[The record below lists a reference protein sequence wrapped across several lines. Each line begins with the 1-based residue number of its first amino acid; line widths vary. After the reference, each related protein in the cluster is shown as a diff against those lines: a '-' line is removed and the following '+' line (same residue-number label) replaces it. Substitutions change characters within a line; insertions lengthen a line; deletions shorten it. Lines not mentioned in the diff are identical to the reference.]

1 MYLEKI
7 MYGLWMSNLN
17 QTLLKFELGQNFAY
31 DDYFVSKCNYF
42 AFNLIETWP
51 KWEKNLLNI
60 YGEKF
65 SGKSHLSEIFKKKNK
80 ALIIKTE
87 DINNSFFNKIRFHEN
102 IILDNLEYVSNEK
115 ILYSIINFA
124 DQYNKYLIINSIEA
138 INSIEFTLPDL
149 RSRISNCI
157 FAKIDKPDDDM
168 IFALILKHFSD
179 RQIKIEKKIIEY
191 ISKRIERSYGKIL
204 EFIYKVDQVS
214 LINKK
219 PIDYKSIKKILEE

>member
-1 MYLEKI
+1 MNK
-7 MYGLWMSNLN
+7 LN
-17 QTLLKFELGQNFAY
+17 QTLLKFELDQNFAY

-42 AFNLIETWP
+42 AFNFIETWP
-51 KWEKNLLNI
+51 SWEKNILNI

-80 ALIIKTE
+80 AIIIKTE
-87 DINNSFFNKIRFHEN
+87 EINNEFFNKIRFHEN
-102 IILDNLEYVSNEK
+102 IILDNLQYVSDEK
-115 ILYSIINFA
+115 ILYSIFNFVE
-124 DQYNKYLIINSIEA
+124 QYNKYLIINSIEP
-138 INSIEFTLPDL
+138 INHLKFILPDL
-149 RSRISNCI
+149 KSRIQNCI
-157 FAKIDKPDDDM
+157 FAKIDQPDDDM

-191 ISKRIERSYGKIL
+191 ITKRIERSYGKIL
-204 EFIYKVDQVS
+204 DFIYKVDQFS

>member
-1 MYLEKI
+1 
-7 MYGLWMSNLN
+7 MSELN
-17 QTLLKFELGQNFAY
+17 QKLLKFELEQNFAY

-51 KWEKNLLNI
+51 KWEKNVLNI

-65 SGKSHLSEIFKKKNK
+65 SGKSHLSEIFKRKNK
-80 ALIIKTE
+80 AIIIKNE
-87 DINNSFFNKIRFHEN
+87 EINDNFFNRIRFHEN

-115 ILYSIINFA
+115 ILYSIFNFSE
-124 DQYNKYLIINSIEA
+124 QYNKYLIINSIKA
-138 INSIEFTLPDL
+138 INSINFTLPDL
-149 RSRISNCI
+149 RSRLKNCI
-157 FAKIDKPDDDM
+157 FAKIEKPDDDM
-168 IFALILKHFSD
+168 IFALVLKHFSD

-191 ISKRIERSYGKIL
+191 ITKRIERSYGKIID
-204 EFIYKVDQVS
+204 FIYKVDQFS